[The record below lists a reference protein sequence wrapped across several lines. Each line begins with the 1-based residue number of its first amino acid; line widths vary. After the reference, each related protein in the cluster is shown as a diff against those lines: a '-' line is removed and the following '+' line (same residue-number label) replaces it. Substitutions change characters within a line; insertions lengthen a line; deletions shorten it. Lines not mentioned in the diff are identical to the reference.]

1 MFTILQISIQTID
14 SLMALNDSAV
24 RRLPIPIQQE
34 VPEQRTVLPPEVDL
48 QYEIIGITL
57 ILVGILVLY
66 VFSTF
71 FENRISNLSTKRT
84 IHQLSKT
91 ADTFVYVG
99 KDLQFSAEAIDDMLK
114 AHFPFY
120 YHLSATLQPIF
131 VNRVLQ
137 FINGKVFVIRTPNAY
152 MEMPVLISAAAI
164 QLTFGLKAFRLPY
177 YRFIQVHP
185 KEYLTK
191 GKAPTLILG
200 HVYKKT
206 ITVAWDHFYHG
217 TNIPNDGVNVGLH
230 EMAHALYFQKLTT
243 KTRFG
248 NHFFYHY
255 KLMEKASATHFSIAN
270 CMYNLYKDNAF
281 KNRQEFWA
289 ESIELFFERP
299 IELQKYYAGVFE
311 HIQTM
316 LKQNPLNAENP
327 LVV

>member
-1 MFTILQISIQTID
+1 
-14 SLMALNDSAV
+14 MALNDSAV
-24 RRLPIPIQQE
+24 RRLPISEQQTF
-34 VPEQRTVLPPEVDL
+34 PQQRTVLPPELDL

-66 VFSTF
+66 VFSTW

-84 IHQLSKT
+84 IHQLSIT
-91 ADTFVYVG
+91 ANTFVYTG
-99 KDLQFSAEAIDDMLK
+99 KEMSYTSEEIHSMLTN
-114 AHFPFY
+114 HFPY
-120 YHLSATLQPIF
+120 YHHLSATLQPMF
-131 VNRVLQ
+131 VSRVLQ
-137 FINGKVFVIRTPNAY
+137 FINGKVFVVRTPNAY

-191 GKAPTLILG
+191 GKDPTLILG

-217 TNIPNDGVNVGLH
+217 TTIPNDGVNVGLH
-230 EMAHALYFQKLTT
+230 EMAHALYIQKLTT

-299 IELQKYYAGVFE
+299 IELQKHYSGVFE